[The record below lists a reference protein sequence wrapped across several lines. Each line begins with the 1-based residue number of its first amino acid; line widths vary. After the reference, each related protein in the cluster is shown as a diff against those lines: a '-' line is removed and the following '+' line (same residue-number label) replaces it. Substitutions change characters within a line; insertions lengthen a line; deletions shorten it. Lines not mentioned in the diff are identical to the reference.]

1 MILAQIDVGVPLP
14 RVPYPVVMVAGTTE
28 RLKMTL
34 KADMTITSLSV
45 RAEPVQ
51 QRSAER
57 ITSLLDA
64 AAELIDANGIDGLTT
79 SDVATRSGSSVGV
92 VYRYFP
98 NIQSLLKALAARNLD
113 KFTTRLREILPEDAS
128 DSLGAMNAGIDAYLE
143 MGRTEPGFRA
153 LRFGD
158 VIEDRFIREEP
169 GVTVGISGMFTD
181 LLVTRYGVNSTPELP
196 FDIEV
201 LVEIA
206 DALLHR
212 AFRYDTQ
219 GDERFISRLREIVR
233 EFIVSHDAA

>member
-1 MILAQIDVGVPLP
+1 MNLP
-14 RVPYPVVMVAGTTE
+14 AT
-28 RLKMTL
+28 
-34 KADMTITSLSV
+34 ALSV

-64 AAELIDANGIDGLTT
+64 AAELIDQNGIDGLTT

-113 KFTTRLREILPEDAS
+113 KFTTRLQEVLPEDTS
-128 DSLGAMNAGIDAYLE
+128 DALGAMNGIVDSYVELA
-143 MGRTEPGFRA
+143 RTEPGFRA

-158 VIEDRFIREEP
+158 VIDDRFIRENP
-169 GVTVGISGMFTD
+169 SATSALSSLFTD
-181 LLVTRYGVNSTPELP
+181 ILVSRYRLEQTDELS
-196 FDIEV
+196 FDIDV
-201 LVEIA
+201 LVEIG

-212 AFRYDTQ
+212 AFRYEAQ
-219 GDERFISRLREIVR
+219 GDERYIARLRQIVAD
-233 EFIVSHDAA
+233 FLSQHSPA